1 MRQSQRPRAHRRVVT
16 VVMLLLAVV
25 AGPLVRSP
33 RAEAAVTSTTVRF
46 TQTTTVRGTPD
57 LTYYECQAGSQWDF
71 YPSLAWGPDGCSF
84 EIAFTG
90 HTVELYGRTRTGHGS
105 GNVFIDGTQV
115 GTVNYGTSTNNTTR
129 LLFTKAGLSDTTHML
144 RLVVMGRGVDHSSA
158 VFESGAPDGSDAL
171 DLLYAQVGDY
181 TKSDYTPVSWSPF
194 ATALAEAKVFVDNN
208 TGTRAERDA
217 AESRL
222 RSASKGLVQV
232 GGLRRILADYGTRT
246 AATYT
251 SASWQPFASAR
262 STASAVAADSNA
274 SAGEVVAA
282 KNGLLSAA
290 ASLVTVSSGE
300 FTSISN
306 DSFWT
311 DTDGHPIYSQGGGVF
326 RFGDTYYWYGVRYA
340 GAELYAANPKARTTN
355 TTFVSI
361 PVYSSKDLSRWKY
374 EGDVASAGTP
384 LHIPASM
391 GTGFAQ
397 MSSLADASWLGR
409 LGVSYSEN
417 TGKFVISVQMNE
429 TKFPDPDGQNGVLFL
444 QGDSPTGSFRFA
456 NIQRQITNV
465 PTRSTGDQTVFT
477 DDDGKDYLVFSNSSG
492 RSGAY
497 VSALAGADNL
507 SAEPAVRIGFNASGR
522 EGNAMFRL
530 GDSYYMAA
538 SDLHGWNASATH
550 VIRSQTSAIQGTYGS
565 EFVLPGTESDYSHVT
580 QTGFFITVHGT
591 KNDLVIYSG
600 DRWADFAGNGIGYNQ
615 WMPITGSGDDLRF
628 HSLSDWQL
636 NAVTGEW
643 KVGKNNNY
651 VLNPNFEADRIAVS
665 PVQGWTYSGTTSAIV
680 NQADTSG
687 RVGNFHLAFT
697 SSTPFSAGAS
707 QDVTLP
713 DGVYDLTATIRNGVT
728 GSTAAAAMSITS
740 DGTTTS
746 ADLKQQSSDWS
757 QVTIPGVRVSEGTAQ
772 ISFAVSDVPGGQW
785 LYIDDISL
793 VAADS

>member
-1 MRQSQRPRAHRRVVT
+1 MT
-16 VVMLLLAVV
+16 VVMLLLAAM
-25 AGPLVRSP
+25 AGPLVGAP
-33 RAEAAVTSTTVRF
+33 HAVAAVASKTVTF
-46 TQTTTVRGTPD
+46 KQTTTVRGTPD
-57 LTYYECQAGSQWDF
+57 LTYYACPAGSQWDF

-84 EIAFTG
+84 EITFTG
-90 HTVELYGRTRTGHGS
+90 HTVELFGRTRTGHGS
-105 GNVFIDGTQV
+105 GNVFIDGSQV

-129 LLFTKAGLSDTTHML
+129 LLFTKAGLPDTTHTL
-144 RLVVMGRGVDHSSA
+144 RLVVVGSGVDHSSA

-171 DLLYAQVGDY
+171 DLLCAQVRDY
-181 TKSDYTPVSWSPF
+181 TKADYTSASWSPF
-194 ATALAEAKVFVDNN
+194 VSALATAQVLVDNN
-208 TGTRAERDA
+208 TGTQAERGA
-217 AESRL
+217 AESSL
-222 RSASKGLVQV
+222 RSASKALVEV
-232 GGLRRILADYGTRT
+232 GGLREILADYETRT
-246 AATYT
+246 AAAYT
-251 SASWQPFASAR
+251 STSWQPFAAAR
-262 STASAVAADSNA
+262 STASTVVADSNA
-274 SAGEVVAA
+274 SAGAVVAA
-282 KNGLLSAA
+282 KNALLSAA
-290 ASLVTVSSGE
+290 ASLVTTSPGE
-300 FTSISN
+300 FTSIRN

-326 RFGDTYYWYGVRYA
+326 RFGDTYYWYGVHYA
-340 GAELYAANPKARTTN
+340 GAETYAANPKARTTD
-355 TTFVSI
+355 TAFVSI
-361 PVYSSKDLSRWKY
+361 PVYSSKDLSAWKY
-374 EGDVASAGTP
+374 EGDVASTGTP

-417 TGKFVISVQMNE
+417 TGKFVLSVQMNE
-429 TKFPDPDGQNGVLFL
+429 TRFPDADGQNGVLFL
-444 QGDSPTGSFRFA
+444 QSDSPTGSFRFA

-492 RSGAY
+492 RNGAY
-497 VSALAGADNL
+497 VSALADADNL
-507 SAEPAVRIGFNASGR
+507 SVEPAVRIGFNASGR

-565 EFVLPGTESDYSHVT
+565 EFVLPGTEPDYSHVT

-615 WMPITGSGDDLRF
+615 WMPITGSGDALRF

-643 KVGKNNNY
+643 KVGKENNY
-651 VLNPNFEADRIAVS
+651 VLNPSFEADRVAVS

-680 NQADTSG
+680 NQGDTNG

-697 SSTPFSAGAS
+697 SPTQFSAGAS

-728 GSTAAAAMSITS
+728 GAAAAAAMSITS
-740 DGTTTS
+740 GGRTTS
-746 ADLKQQSSDWS
+746 ADLTQQSSNWS
-757 QVTIPGVRVSEGTAQ
+757 QVTIPHVRVCGGAAQ
-772 ISFAVSDVPGGQW
+772 IRFSATDVPGGQW
-785 LYIDDISL
+785 LNVDDVSL
-793 VAADS
+793 VATAS

>member
-1 MRQSQRPRAHRRVVT
+1 MVT
-16 VVMLLLAVV
+16 VGVLLLALV
-25 AGPLVRSP
+25 AGPLVGTP
-33 RAEAAVTSTTVRF
+33 RAEAAVTSTTVTF
-46 TQTTTVRGTPD
+46 KQTTTVRGTPD
-57 LTYYECQAGSQWDF
+57 LTYYECPAGKQWDF

-84 EIAFTG
+84 EISFTG
-90 HTVELYGRTRTGHGS
+90 HTVELFGRTRTGHGS
-105 GNVFIDGTQV
+105 GNVFVDGTQV
-115 GTVNYGTSTNNTTR
+115 GTVDYGAPTNNTTR
-129 LLFTKAGLSDTTHML
+129 LLFTKAGLSDTTHTL
-144 RLVVMGRGVDHSSA
+144 RVVVAGQGIDHSSA
-158 VFESGAPDGSDAL
+158 VFERGTPDGPDAL
-171 DLLYAQVGDY
+171 DLLYAQVRDHKKADH
-181 TKSDYTPVSWSPF
+181 TSASWAPF
-194 ATALAEAKVFVDNN
+194 ASALAAAQVFVDHD
-208 TGTRAERDA
+208 TGTQAERDA

-232 GGLRRILADYGTRT
+232 SGLRGILADYGTRT
-246 AATYT
+246 AASYT
-251 SASWQPFASAR
+251 SASWQPFAAAR
-262 STASAVAADSNA
+262 STASAVAADSHA
-274 SAGEVVAA
+274 SASEVVAA

-300 FTSISN
+300 FTPIRN
-306 DSFWT
+306 DTFWT
-311 DTDGHPIYSQGGGVF
+311 DTDGNPIYSQGGGVF
-326 RFGDTYYWYGVRYA
+326 RFGDTYYWYGVHYA
-340 GAELYAANPKARTTN
+340 GAETYAADPRARTTN

-384 LHIPASM
+384 LRIPASL
-391 GTGFAQ
+391 GAGFAQ

-417 TGKFVISVQMNE
+417 TGKFVLSIQMNE
-429 TKFPDPDGQNGVLFL
+429 TKFPDPAGQNGVLFL
-444 QGDSPTGSFRFA
+444 QGDSPTGSFGFA

-465 PTRSTGDQTVFT
+465 PTISTGDQTVFT
-477 DDDGKDYLVFSNSSG
+477 DDDGKDYLVFANSRG
-492 RSGAY
+492 RGGAY

-507 SAEPAVRIGFNASGR
+507 SVEPAVRVGFNAAGR
-522 EGNAMFRL
+522 EGNAMFRI
-530 GDSYYMAA
+530 GDSYYLAA

-550 VIRSQTSAIQGTYGS
+550 VLRSQTSAIQGAYGS

-580 QTGFFITVHGT
+580 QTGFFIKVQGT

-643 KVGKNNNY
+643 KVGRKNNY
-651 VLNPNFEADRIAVS
+651 ALNPHFEADRVAVS
-665 PVQGWTYSGTTSAIV
+665 PVQGWTYSGNTSAIV

-697 SSTPFSAGAS
+697 GSAQFSAGAS

-713 DGVYDLTATIRNGVT
+713 DGVYDLTAAVRNGVT
-728 GSTAAAAMSITS
+728 GSGASATMSVTS
-740 DGTTTS
+740 DGRTTS
-746 ADLKQQSSDWS
+746 ADLKQQGSTWS
-757 QVTIPGVRVSEGTAQ
+757 QVTIPDVRVSGGTAR
-772 ISFAVSDVPGGQW
+772 ISFSATDVPGGQW
-785 LYIDDISL
+785 LNIDDISL